1 LRSVMKPRNSK
12 RQRRTM
18 RRELAL
24 YVSGLALMTALAFS
38 FALEFFFIKGL
49 DEAVGGALLM
59 EARSFEAKY
68 RQNPETPMS
77 NSSSIRSFL
86 DNLDNAP
93 EFYRQL
99 INPDTL
105 QPGQFSDYH
114 WEPNGEEDWEDS
126 RYLIVYLH
134 LLPDQRRLFVISDY
148 QSNLLTKEEQAD
160 FDQTWRLKLYL
171 AGGYL
176 LIMLLAIWLYNR
188 RINHYTQKLA
198 DWADRLSLENIQ
210 QPVPDFRFLELNSI
224 AEQLRTAFDRIA
236 GLLDREHQFVRH
248 ASHELRTPIA
258 IIRAN
263 MELLQRVGIPTTL
276 RCPMERINRASQ
288 NMQQLTETLLWLSR
302 ENDTPPSISSVDP
315 ARLLDDISEE
325 LAYLLQGKEVE
336 LQRDYPEARSAHTLP
351 MVPLRI
357 VLANLLRN
365 AFQFTERGTITL
377 TVTSQSIVIR
387 NKSEYLAED
396 SDSSFGL
403 GLMLVQKICDRLGW
417 QLYLEWLNHGVKAE
431 LLFPEPPPPES
442 KA

>member
-1 LRSVMKPRNSK
+1 MQPRNSK

-24 YVSGLALMTALAFS
+24 YVSGLALITALAFS
-38 FALEFFFIKGL
+38 IAFEFFFIKGL

-68 RQNPETPMS
+68 RQNLETPLS

-99 INPDTL
+99 IDPDTL

-114 WEPNGEEDWEDS
+114 WGEEDWQDS

-160 FDQTWRLKLYL
+160 LDQTWQLKFYL

-176 LIMLLAIWLYNR
+176 LIMLVAIWIYNR

-198 DWADRLSLENIQ
+198 DWAESLSLENIQ
-210 QPVPDFRFLELNSI
+210 QPVPDFRFHELNSI
-224 AEQLRTAFDRIA
+224 AERLRNAFDRIA
-236 GLLDREHQFVRH
+236 GLMEREHQFVRH

-263 MELLQRVGIPTTL
+263 MELLQRVGIPTTFE
-276 RCPMERINRASQ
+276 RPMERINRASQ
-288 NMQQLTETLLWLSR
+288 NMQQLTGTLLWLSR

-325 LAYLLQGKEVE
+325 LAYLLQGKEVQ
-336 LQRDYPEARSAHTLP
+336 LQRDYPEARSVQPLP
-351 MVPLRI
+351 LVPLRI

-365 AFQFTERGTITL
+365 AYQFTERGTITL
-377 TVTSQSIVIR
+377 TVTNQRIVIR
-387 NKSEYLAED
+387 NNSEYLAED

-417 QLYLEWLNHGVKAE
+417 QLSLEWLNHGVRAE
-431 LLFPEPPPPES
+431 LMFPVPPPPES

>member
-1 LRSVMKPRNSK
+1 MRSVMKNRSSK
-12 RQRRTM
+12 RQPRTM

-24 YVSGLALMTALAFS
+24 YVSGLALMTALAFA
-38 FALEFFFIKGL
+38 FALELFFIKGL

-68 RQNPETPMS
+68 RQNSETPLS

-99 INPDTL
+99 IDPDTL
-105 QPGQFSDYH
+105 QPEQFSEYH
-114 WEPNGEEDWEDS
+114 WEPYGEENWQDS

-160 FDQTWRLKLYL
+160 LDQTWQLKFYL

-198 DWADRLSLENIQ
+198 DWADSLSLENIQ
-210 QPVPDFRFLELNSI
+210 QSVPNFHFHELNSI
-224 AEQLRTAFDRIA
+224 AEQLRSAFDRIA
-236 GLLDREHQFVRH
+236 GLLDREHQFLRH

-258 IIRAN
+258 IIRTN
-263 MELLQRVGIPTTL
+263 LELLQRVGIPTMFE
-276 RCPMERINRASQ
+276 RPMERINRASQ
-288 NMQQLTETLLWLSR
+288 NMQQLTGTLLWLSR

-315 ARLLDDISEE
+315 VRLLDDISEE
-325 LAYLLQGKEVE
+325 LAYLLQGKKVQ
-336 LQRDYPEARSAHTLP
+336 LQRDYPEARSVQTLP
-351 MVPLRI
+351 LVPLRI

-365 AFQFTERGTITL
+365 AYQFTERGTITL
-377 TVTSQSIVIR
+377 TVTNQSIVIR

-417 QLYLEWLNHGVKAE
+417 QLSLEWLNHGVKAE
-431 LLFPEPPPPES
+431 LQFPEPPSAE
-442 KA
+442 

>member
-1 LRSVMKPRNSK
+1 
-12 RQRRTM
+12 M

-24 YVSGLALMTALAFS
+24 YVSGLALMTALAFA
-38 FALEFFFIKGL
+38 FALELFFIKGL

-68 RQNPETPMS
+68 RQNPETPLS

-99 INPDTL
+99 IDPDTL
-105 QPGQFSDYH
+105 QPEQFSEYH
-114 WEPNGEEDWEDS
+114 WEPYGEENWQDS

-160 FDQTWRLKLYL
+160 LDQTWQLKFYL

-198 DWADRLSLENIQ
+198 DWAYSLSLENIQ
-210 QPVPDFRFLELNSI
+210 QSVPNFHFHELNSI
-224 AEQLRTAFDRIA
+224 AEQLRSAFDRIA
-236 GLLDREHQFVRH
+236 RLLEREHQFLRH

-258 IIRAN
+258 IIRTN
-263 MELLQRVGIPTTL
+263 LELLQRVGIPTMFE
-276 RCPMERINRASQ
+276 RPMERINRASQ
-288 NMQQLTETLLWLSR
+288 NMQQLTGTLLWLSR

-315 ARLLDDISEE
+315 VRLLDDISEE
-325 LAYLLQGKEVE
+325 LAYLLQGKEVQ
-336 LQRDYPEARSAHTLP
+336 LQRDYPEARSVQTLP
-351 MVPLRI
+351 LVPLRI

-365 AFQFTERGTITL
+365 AYQFTERGTITL
-377 TVTSQSIVIR
+377 TVTNQSIVIR

-417 QLYLEWLNHGVKAE
+417 QLSLEWLNHGVKAE
-431 LLFPEPPPPES
+431 LQFPEPPSAE
-442 KA
+442 